1 RRRRVGAY
9 PAGSLSRSLVALAL
23 HSGITPDR
31 WLAMGD
37 QAIHTALHLLSD
49 DAGRDERAQAR
60 YSDIPLSG

>member
-1 RRRRVGAY
+1 M
-9 PAGSLSRSLVALAL
+9 ALAL

-49 DAGRDERAQAR
+49 DAGRDERPQAR